1 MKTLKKIFLALLVL
15 LFFCAASGAQE
26 KTAPTDNNPQP
37 EKKASRPMSPA
48 EKAAFETMKA
58 AGEPGE
64 PHKFIARF
72 EGVWKAVVKIWHA
85 PGTEPQVS
93 DGVSMNRMTLGG
105 RYLRQSFRSSF
116 MDTPFEG
123 MGFMGYN
130 NVLRRYEGVWMDN
143 MSTALMISTGTL
155 TEDGKTLNSVST
167 YSDPQSG
174 KEKKS
179 RDVLRWIDDNKFVSE
194 MYETG
199 PDGKEFLMME
209 ITYTREVRPERKVGQ
224 PPVRK

>member
-1 MKTLKKIFLALLVL
+1 MKTLKNIFFALLVL

-26 KTAPTDNNPQP
+26 KVAPKDNNPQP
-37 EKKASRPMSPA
+37 EKKAARPMSAA

-85 PGTEPQVS
+85 PGTEPEVS
-93 DGVSMNRMTLGG
+93 EGVSMNRMTMGG

-123 MGFMGYN
+123 TGFMGYN

-155 TEDGKTLNSVST
+155 AADGKTLNSVST

-179 RDVLRWIDDNKFVSE
+179 RDVLRWIDDNKFISE

-209 ITYTREVRPERKVGQ
+209 IAYTREVRPERKVGQ

>member
-1 MKTLKKIFLALLVL
+1 MRTLRCLALLIFVL
-15 LFFCAASGAQE
+15 PVFSFAVSAQE
-26 KTAPTDNNPQP
+26 SKAPA
-37 EKKASRPMSPA
+37 EKKAQVEKKAAKPMSPE
-48 EKAAFETMKA
+48 EKAAWDKMKA
-58 AGEPGE
+58 AGAPGE

-85 PGTEPQVS
+85 PGTEPEVS
-93 DGVSMNRMTLGG
+93 EGVSMNRMTMGG

-123 MGFMGYN
+123 TGFMGYN
-130 NVLRRYEGVWMDN
+130 NILKRYEGVWMDN
-143 MSTALMISTGTL
+143 MSTALMTSTGTL
-155 TEDGKTLNSVST
+155 SADGKTLNSVST

-179 RDVLRWIDDNKFVSE
+179 RDVLRWIDEDKFVSE

-209 ITYTREVRPERKVGQ
+209 ITYTRETRPERKISQ
-224 PPVRK
+224 PPVKK